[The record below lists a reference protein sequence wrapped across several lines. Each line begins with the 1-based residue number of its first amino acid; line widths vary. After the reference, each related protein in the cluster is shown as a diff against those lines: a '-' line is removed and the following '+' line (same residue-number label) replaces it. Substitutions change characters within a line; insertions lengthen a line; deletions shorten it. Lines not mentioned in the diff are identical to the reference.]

1 MLTLE
6 MGAIL
11 TGTFEQKARLFLTL
25 SVFADVFQGVEWFP
39 AQNKCPVLKEAIAY
53 MECKVVSRMETADHW
68 ITYAQVTNGEVMD
81 ADERTAVHRR
91 KVGNY
96 Y

>member
-1 MLTLE
+1 MKY
-6 MGAIL
+6 AISC
-11 TGTFEQKARLFLTL
+11 F
-25 SVFADVFQGVEWFP
+25 FADVQGVEWFS
-39 AQNKCPVLKEAIAY
+39 AQNKCPVLKDAIAY

-68 ITYAQVTNGEVMD
+68 ITYAQVTNGEVMNT
-81 ADERTAVHRR
+81 DERTAVHRR